1 MSDGAEVFEKNHLLA
16 MQNHETNVVMH
27 TQSAPRSTILLKLL
41 AAALVLAILAPA
53 VVLAG

>member
-1 MSDGAEVFEKNHLLA
+1 MSDGVEVFEKNHLLA
-16 MQNHETNVVMH
+16 MQNHDTNVGML